1 MSEEARERERERDE
15 DTVKRGR
22 KQKDQKKIIHPN
34 QKLPKGKFIQYFLF
48 KTHIPSLKL
57 PK

>member
-1 MSEEARERERERDE
+1 MRERDE
-15 DTVKRGR
+15 DKVKRGR
-22 KQKDQKKIIHPN
+22 KQKDKKKIIHPN